1 MPHIHPF
8 RPYGRY
14 ASFYPYYLPSYYSNY
29 FPRSYNRYYQ
39 PVQSS
44 IVALKKGPKHR
55 GVQQSSIGPKA
66 YQAKHKLIVL
76 MVVLLFIYGLTV
88 ALK

>member
-8 RPYGRY
+8 RPYERY

-29 FPRSYNRYYQ
+29 FPRSYMRYYE
-39 PVQSS
+39 PISY
-44 IVALKKGPKHR
+44 VALEKGPIT
-55 GVQQSSIGPKA
+55 VENVPEPKA
-66 YQAKHKLIVL
+66 YQAKHGLIVL
-76 MVVLLFIYGLTV
+76 LVILLFIYGFVV

>member
-29 FPRSYNRYYQ
+29 FPRSYERYYQ
-39 PVQSS
+39 PLSY
-44 IVALKKGPKHR
+44 VALKKGPITSQHVPEPQAYKSKH
-55 GVQQSSIGPKA
+55 S
-66 YQAKHKLIVL
+66 LIVM
-76 MVVLLFIYGLTV
+76 MVVLLFIYGLSI

>member
-29 FPRSYNRYYQ
+29 YPRSYMRYYE
-39 PVQSS
+39 PASY
-44 IVALKKGPKHR
+44 VALKKGPIT
-55 GVQQSSIGPKA
+55 VQNVPEPQA
-66 YQAKHKLIVL
+66 YKAKHGLIVL
-76 MVVLLFIYGLTV
+76 LVVLLFIYALTI